1 MNQKW
6 KKNFRHIT
14 ICKRDILT
22 GTPIPQDIYDLI
34 TQMEFLYPLCE
45 FEDKLKE
52 SDDKGA
58 GSIISGLWTR
68 TTKEELK
75 DSLPK
80 PFFHPTKEVP

>member
-1 MNQKW
+1 
-6 KKNFRHIT
+6 
-14 ICKRDILT
+14 
-22 GTPIPQDIYDLI
+22 
-34 TQMEFLYPLCE
+34 MEFLYPLCE

-75 DSLPK
+75 ESLPETI
-80 PFFHPTKEVP
+80 FHPTKEVPMKDYQAVFYEMVVNKYREEYLKLKNITHLMILEKQ

>member
-1 MNQKW
+1 
-6 KKNFRHIT
+6 
-14 ICKRDILT
+14 
-22 GTPIPQDIYDLI
+22 
-34 TQMEFLYPLCE
+34 MEFLYPLCE

-80 PFFHPTKEVP
+80 PFFHPTKFP

>member
-1 MNQKW
+1 
-6 KKNFRHIT
+6 
-14 ICKRDILT
+14 
-22 GTPIPQDIYDLI
+22 
-34 TQMEFLYPLCE
+34 MEFLYPLCE

-75 DSLPK
+75 DSLPAIFSSNK
-80 PFFHPTKEVP
+80 RSSYERLSGCIL